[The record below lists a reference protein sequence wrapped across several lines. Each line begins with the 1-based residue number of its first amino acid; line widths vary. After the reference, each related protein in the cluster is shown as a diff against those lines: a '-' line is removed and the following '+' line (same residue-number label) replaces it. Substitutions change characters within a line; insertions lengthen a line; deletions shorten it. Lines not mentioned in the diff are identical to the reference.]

1 MQEIQNKKEFQ
12 DSDDQ
17 IDLKELFFVII
28 QGKKLILLFTAFLS
42 IIGITYSLL
51 LPNVYESKALLSP
64 VESSSNNI
72 SGALGNFSGLAGLAG
87 IDLFSGNEGS
97 NSKKAIETIGSLSF
111 FEKNIMPKIFLPDL
125 MAIKTWKNETNSIIY
140 DDNIF
145 DINSDT
151 WVRDFSFPNKLVPS
165 AQESFEVF
173 IDDHLNIS
181 EDVETGFITLSIKHQ
196 SPYLAKQW
204 VDLIVKEINTFY
216 RQKDKSDSE
225 KAVVY
230 LNDQMA
236 MTRLSEMTK
245 VIAELLQQEIQK
257 LTLIEAKE
265 AYVFDYIYPP
275 SVMEKNSEPRRSLI
289 FILSV
294 LLGGTLSILFVLI
307 RHYVFNKKTT

>member
-12 DSDDQ
+12 HSDDQ
-17 IDLKELFFVII
+17 IDLKEIFFLII
-28 QGKKLILLFTAFLS
+28 QGKKLIILFTAFLS
-42 IIGITYSLL
+42 VIGITYSLL
-51 LPNVYESKALLSP
+51 LPNIYESKALLSS
-64 VESSSNNI
+64 VESSSSDI
-72 SGALGNFSGLAGLAG
+72 SGGLGNLGGLAGFAG
-87 IDLFSGNEGS
+87 IDLSIGNKGS
-97 NSKKAIETIGSLSF
+97 NSKKALETIGSLSF

-125 MAIKTWKNETNSIIY
+125 MAIKKWKNETNSIIY

-145 DINSDT
+145 DINSNT
-151 WVRDFSFPNKLVPS
+151 WVRDFSFPSKLVPS
-165 AQESFEVF
+165 AQESYEVF
-173 IDDHLNIS
+173 VDDHLKIS
-181 EDVETGFITLSIKHQ
+181 EDAETGFITLSIKHQ

-204 VDLIVKEINTFY
+204 VELIVKEINTFY
-216 RQKDKSDSE
+216 RQKDKSVSE
-225 KAVVY
+225 KAVDY

-245 VIAELLQQEIQK
+245 VIAELSQQEIQK

-294 LLGGTLSILFVLI
+294 LIGVTLSVLFVLI
-307 RHYVFNKKTT
+307 RHYVFNKKNS